1 MYLGLICL
9 PFLGSLT
16 SGLLGRKLGVTGA
29 QIVTCACIILSTL
42 MCITAFY
49 EVSLSDS
56 SVYINLNSWIDSELI
71 NVSWGFIFDSLT
83 TSMLLA
89 VIIVSSLVHIFSVD
103 YISSDPHNQRFFSYL
118 SLFTFFMVILCV
130 ADNYLVIFVG

>member
-1 MYLGLICL
+1 MYLGLIFL

-56 SVYINLNSWIDSELI
+56 SVYISLNS
-71 NVSWGFIFDSLT
+71 
-83 TSMLLA
+83 
-89 VIIVSSLVHIFSVD
+89 
-103 YISSDPHNQRFFSYL
+103 
-118 SLFTFFMVILCV
+118 
-130 ADNYLVIFVG
+130 